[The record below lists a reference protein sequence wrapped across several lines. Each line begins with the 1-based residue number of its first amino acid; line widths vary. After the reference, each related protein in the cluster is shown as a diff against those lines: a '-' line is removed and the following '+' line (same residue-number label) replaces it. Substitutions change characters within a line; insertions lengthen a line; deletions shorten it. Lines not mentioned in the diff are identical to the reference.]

1 MLKVLSHDIVS
12 DIITTAFS
20 QLEGAKTKEKIIIIS
35 VFVVTLSIIVCS
47 ILFYNKNKA
56 GVMKKESITNI
67 EVTENEMKDYKQKIG
82 TDMDIK
88 RNIIILFNSKET
100 AQEFIT
106 NYGDKDVLSL
116 AKGITPQLE
125 EKDGVKFYNVVGNGT
140 LEPIFD
146 RLKNG
151 EHYKEPIEFGGMWAY
166 FKRIDTYSPISNE
179 KDLKA
184 FIQNEKA
191 LQKKAGD

>member
-1 MLKVLSHDIVS
+1 
-12 DIITTAFS
+12 
-20 QLEGAKTKEKIIIIS
+20 
-35 VFVVTLSIIVCS
+35 
-47 ILFYNKNKA
+47 
-56 GVMKKESITNI
+56 MKKEPIANI

-82 TDMDIK
+82 SDMDIK
-88 RNIIILFNSKET
+88 RSIIILFHSREI

-106 NYGDKDVLSL
+106 NDGDKDVLSL
-116 AKGITPQLE
+116 GKGITPQLE
-125 EKDGVKFYNVVGNGT
+125 EKDGVKFYNVVGNGII
-140 LEPIFD
+140 EPIFD
-146 RLKNG
+146 GLKDG
-151 EHYKEPIEFGGMWAY
+151 EYYKEPIEFGGMWAY

>member
-1 MLKVLSHDIVS
+1 MK
-12 DIITTAFS
+12 TTR
-20 QLEGAKTKEKIIIIS
+20 TKEKIIVIS
-35 VFVVTLSIIVCS
+35 VLIVSLSIIVCS
-47 ILFYNKNKA
+47 ILFHSNNKA
-56 GVMKKESITNI
+56 GVMKKEPIANI

-82 TDMDIK
+82 SDMDIK
-88 RNIIILFNSKET
+88 RSIIILFHSREI

-106 NYGDKDVLSL
+106 NDGDKDVLSL
-116 AKGITPQLE
+116 GKGITPQLE
-125 EKDGVKFYNVVGNGT
+125 EKDGVKFYNVVGNGII
-140 LEPIFD
+140 EPIFD
-146 RLKNG
+146 GLKDG
-151 EHYKEPIEFGGMWAY
+151 EYYKEPIEFGGMWAY

>member
-1 MLKVLSHDIVS
+1 LEVINLK
-12 DIITTAFS
+12 IT
-20 QLEGAKTKEKIIIIS
+20 KTKEKIIVIS
-35 VFVVTLSIIVCS
+35 VFIVTLSIIVCS

-67 EVTENEMKDYKQKIG
+67 EVTENEMQDYKRKIG

-88 RNIIILFNSKET
+88 RSIIILFHSKEQ
-100 AQEFIT
+100 AKEFIT
-106 NYGDKDVLSL
+106 NDGDKDVLSRG
-116 AKGITPQLE
+116 KGITPQLE
-125 EKDGVKFYNVVGNGT
+125 EKDGVKFYNVVGNGI

-146 RLKNG
+146 GLKDS
-151 EHYKEPIEFGGMWAY
+151 EYYKEPIEFGGMWAY

-179 KDLKA
+179 KDLKS